1 MVCQL
6 GENLYACQ
14 PCYKV
19 KDKCSLTE
27 ANKAAGLKGKAEG
40 GKAKSSKSK
49 GQAITRGRTAT
60 RGRAATREPST
71 GREKPPAEGPGRKRR
86 RMPAMVAVDHKK
98 QKPTTRSS
106 TNRRRASTPAENR
119 VSSNIRG
126 KRRKHLSGLDYS
138 WLIMM

>member
-6 GENLYACQ
+6 GENRYACQ
-14 PCYKV
+14 PCYKA

-49 GQAITRGRTAT
+49 GQATTQGRTAT
-60 RGRAATREPST
+60 RGHAATQEPST
-71 GREKPPAEGPGRKRR
+71 GREKPPTEGPGWKHR
-86 RMPAMVAVDHKK
+86 RMPTMVAVNHKK
-98 QKPTTRSS
+98 QRPTTRSS
-106 TNRRRASTPAENR
+106 TNRCRASTPAENR

-126 KRRKHLSGLDYS
+126 KHHKHLSGLDYS